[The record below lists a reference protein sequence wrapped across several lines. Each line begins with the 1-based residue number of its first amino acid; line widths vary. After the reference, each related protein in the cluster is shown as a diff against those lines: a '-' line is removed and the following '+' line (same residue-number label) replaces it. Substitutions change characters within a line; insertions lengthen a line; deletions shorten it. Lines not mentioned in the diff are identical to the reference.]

1 MWTSLNRYREAAL
14 LFLRVALGAFFI
26 YVHGW
31 PKLAGGIT
39 RWKIAGDAMRHAGIT
54 FAPEFWGFMAAFAE
68 SIGCAFFVLGLFFR
82 PACLLLVITM
92 TMASLTELNSDA
104 RNPLLE
110 ASHAIELGI
119 VFFALLFVGPG
130 KYSFDKS

>member
-1 MWTSLNRYREAAL
+1 MWTSLTRYREAAL
-14 LFLRVALGAFFI
+14 LFLRVALGSFFI

-31 PKLAGGIT
+31 PKLAGGST
-39 RWKIAGDAMRHAGIT
+39 RWEAIGGAMRHVGIT

-68 SIGCAFFVLGLFFR
+68 SIGCGFFILGLFFR
-82 PACLLLVITM
+82 PACLLLLITM
-92 TMASLTELNSDA
+92 IMAALSDLNSGA

-110 ASHAIELGI
+110 ASHAIEMSI

-130 KYSFDKS
+130 KYSLDKG